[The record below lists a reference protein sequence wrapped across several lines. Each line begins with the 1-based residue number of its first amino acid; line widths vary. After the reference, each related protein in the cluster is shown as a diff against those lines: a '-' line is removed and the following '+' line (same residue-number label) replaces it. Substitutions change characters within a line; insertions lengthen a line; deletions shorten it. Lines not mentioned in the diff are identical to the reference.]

1 MNNPLSYSSV
11 KLDLFSKDGVRL
23 KPVSGFVVETG
34 SNYYLITNWHVLS
47 GRDISVRAVHDPVI
61 EPYVLKTSLHLYTGR
76 GEKNSLF
83 SRGMW
88 NRITIQ
94 LYDDNGAPRWIA
106 GQTNQEH
113 QPLADVVALPIQ
125 WELTFASRLSRD
137 VQVRKSGLDN
147 IPGLLSSWARDLTE
161 SPLWGKICAIPA
173 SAIDTDV
180 KYGPPDTVY
189 IVGHPRG
196 WMPAGPEKSSA
207 AFWRMSSIA
216 SEPNEPGM
224 IHESGFFVDPCA
236 PEGMTGSP
244 VVGMKND
251 GIKLLGVY
259 SDCSTAEFGANA
271 GLVWDARLV
280 KELIGRS

>member
-11 KLDLFSKDGVRL
+11 KLDLFSKDGAHL
-23 KPVSGFVVETG
+23 KPASGFVVEAG
-34 SNYYLITNWHVLS
+34 SHYYLITNWHVLS
-47 GRDISVRAVHDPVI
+47 GRDISARGLPEPAI
-61 EPYVLKTSLHLYTGR
+61 EPYLLKTSLQTYAGI
-76 GEKNSLF
+76 GEKNDLF
-83 SRGMW
+83 SRGVW

-94 LYDDNGAPRWIA
+94 LYDDNGAPRWIESQA
-106 GQTNQEH
+106 NQRM

-137 VQVRKSGLDN
+137 VQVRKSALDN
-147 IPGLLSSWARDLTE
+147 IPGLLGPWAKDLTE
-161 SPLWGKICAIPA
+161 SPLWGKICAIPV

-189 IVGHPRG
+189 IIGHPRS
-196 WMPAGPEKSSA
+196 WAPAGTDRSSA
-207 AFWRMSSIA
+207 AFWRTSSIA

-224 IHESGFFVDPCA
+224 IQESGFFVDPCA

-251 GIKLLGVY
+251 CMKLLGVY